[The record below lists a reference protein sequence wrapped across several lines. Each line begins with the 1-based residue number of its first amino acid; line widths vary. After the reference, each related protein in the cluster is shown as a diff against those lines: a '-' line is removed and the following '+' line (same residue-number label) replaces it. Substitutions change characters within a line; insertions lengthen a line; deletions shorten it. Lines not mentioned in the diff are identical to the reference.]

1 MKYDFCQFKASSEG
15 KPSELFFYGDIV
27 SSSWDAWQK
36 EDQYPQNVQK
46 LLSEIGNGDVDIHIN
61 SGGGDVFAG
70 IAIYNMLRSCAGK
83 KTVYIDGWAAS
94 IASIIAMA
102 GDEIIM
108 PENSYL
114 MVHKAWTVAMGNA
127 DEMRELADRL
137 DKIDSGILATY
148 MQHTVDGYSD
158 EQMQSLVADETW
170 LTAAEAAEIFS
181 NIKAEQS
188 LSVAA
193 HQDSRFLAQY
203 KNIPEGF
210 NKKPEGIPN
219 NGKPKAT
226 NVPDELKDCVK
237 YLHTMNAVYGE

>member
-27 SSSWDAWQK
+27 SSNWDAWQK

-148 MQHTVDGYSD
+148 MQHTVD
-158 EQMQSLVADETW
+158 
-170 LTAAEAAEIFS
+170 
-181 NIKAEQS
+181 
-188 LSVAA
+188 
-193 HQDSRFLAQY
+193 
-203 KNIPEGF
+203 
-210 NKKPEGIPN
+210 
-219 NGKPKAT
+219 
-226 NVPDELKDCVK
+226 
-237 YLHTMNAVYGE
+237 